1 VLPPILMEQLVF
13 DLAPPEPPS
22 FGNFLPGRNPEVIT
36 VLDRVASG
44 LAAETGL
51 FVWGPPGAGKS
62 HLLRAAVAA
71 AAVRGVPASY
81 IAATGTLLAIDPE
94 ALGKQ
99 ALVAV
104 DAIDAAQA
112 EAQGRL
118 FTLFNALKAAGGHF
132 LAASRAPLA
141 ALPLREDLRTRLGWG
156 LVYELVPLAD
166 ADKPAALAAYARQ
179 RGFALG
185 DDVIRYL
192 LAHGRRDMT
201 ALLAALAALDRHS
214 LATKRPITVP
224 LLRDWLQRDMP
235 LDARSDDPRP

>member
-1 VLPPILMEQLVF
+1 MEQLVF

-22 FGNFLPGRNPEVIT
+22 FGNFLPGRNPEVIMA
-36 VLDRVASG
+36 LDRIATG
-44 LAAETGL
+44 LAVETGL

-62 HLLRAAVAA
+62 HLLRAAVAV

-81 IAATGTLLAIDPE
+81 IAATGMLLAIDPE
-94 ALGKQ
+94 VLAKQ

-118 FTLFNALKAAGGHF
+118 FTLFNVLKAAGGHF

-141 ALPLREDLRTRLGWG
+141 TLPLREDLRTRLGWG

-179 RGFALG
+179 RGFTLA
-185 DDVIRYL
+185 DEVIRYL
-192 LAHGRRDMT
+192 LAHSRRDMT

-224 LLRDWLQRDMP
+224 MLRDWFQRDMP
-235 LDARSDDPRP
+235 LEERSDDPEP